1 MKERYNDTRV
11 RVLTSFIHHC
21 IILQLT
27 NNFRVFALNVIE
39 IF

>member
-1 MKERYNDTRV
+1 MKERYNNARMH
-11 RVLTSFIHHC
+11 VLTSFIHHC

-27 NNFRVFALNVIE
+27 SNFRVFALNIIE